1 MLSLSNT
8 IAKLREVADT
18 QPDYYREA
26 AEELLSPNNEDG
38 SPNKIYKKIVA
49 QVEEEYTTAWAYAQ
63 SRMRENLAR
72 LRLYNNQ
79 RRDKTKVGDPFL
91 FTMHQTVLAALYY
104 DRLEAEA
111 EPREEG
117 DVEVAAAYNG
127 LMEFDYTEMRKAELD
142 YETAD
147 ITITGTS
154 TSGTATVT
162 SGSVPIG
169 YFLTAFTTPAASYV
183 QLVVSGTTLTVTLSA
198 APGASNSIT
207 IRVVLLKS

>member
-1 MLSLSNT
+1 MSESIVKEKNREPIKTVESADPPIGARREDARKFTRRSVESEKIRDLGISST
-8 IAKLREVADT
+8 EIATNAVTKSKMAD
-18 QPDYYREA
+18 DA
-26 AEELLSPNNEDG
+26 
-38 SPNKIYKKIVA
+38 
-49 QVEEEYTTAWAYAQ
+49 
-63 SRMRENLAR
+63 
-72 LRLYNNQ
+72 
-79 RRDKTKVGDPFL
+79 VGI
-91 FTMHQTVLAALYY
+91 
-104 DRLEAEA
+104 
-111 EPREEG
+111 
-117 DVEVAAAYNG
+117 N
-127 LMEFDYTEMRKAELD
+127 ELD